1 MPKGPALKARFI
13 PFLSRQRSLPG
24 TSRSVES
31 RFSARFRWGG
41 NLRMSLEPANEFM
54 GPDELVEA
62 TPNSLR
68 LRKRIYAA
76 THGTWVEPASAV
88 PSLEIVL

>member
-1 MPKGPALKARFI
+1 MFCNL
-13 PFLSRQRSLPG
+13 LSANSKPSWANEAMRIQLQTP
-24 TSRSVES
+24 
-31 RFSARFRWGG
+31 
-41 NLRMSLEPANEFM
+41 LRMSLEPANEYM

-76 THGTWVEPASAV
+76 THGK
-88 PSLEIVL
+88 